1 MEAAQ
6 RKENKM
12 GVQPV
17 GKLLIS
23 MSLPIMVSMLV
34 QALYNIVDSIF
45 VAQLSENAL
54 RAVSLAFPVQNLII
68 AVGVGTGVGINSL
81 VSRRLGERRF
91 EEANRAAE
99 NGVFLGVCS
108 WIVFA
113 ILGVLFS
120 RPFFELFTADQEVIQ
135 MGVDYLLVCTVFSFG
150 SFLQLVTERI
160 LQATGITIYNMI
172 TQGTGAILNII
183 LDPIFIF
190 GYFGVP
196 AMGVKGAAIATV
208 MGQIVAMILGFVFNH
223 YKNLEIRMAFRG
235 FRPDIRIIQDIYRVG
250 LPSIIMQS
258 IATPMTMG
266 VNKILTGL
274 NEVAVS
280 VFGVYFKLQSFVF
293 MPVFGL
299 TNGMVP
305 IVAYNYGAKYRD
317 RIVGTIRHALCY
329 SVGIMLIG
337 IFIFQLFPDRL
348 LLLFDSS
355 EGQELLI
362 LGIPALRIISF
373 SFPLAGV
380 GIVFSSVFQAVGN
393 GMLSLVMSLVRQL
406 VVILP
411 LAWLLARWAGLG
423 AVWFAF
429 PLAELCS
436 VVLAIIMFR
445 NLYQKLIRPL
455 KPATGDS

>member
-1 MEAAQ
+1 MEEQ
-6 RKENKM
+6 RRENKM

-23 MSLPIMVSMLV
+23 MSLPVMVSMLV

-91 EEANRAAE
+91 EEANKAAE

-108 WIVFA
+108 WLVFA
-113 ILGVLFS
+113 VLGLLFS
-120 RPFFELFTADQEVIQ
+120 RPFFQLFTTNQEVIQ
-135 MGVDYLLVCTVFSFG
+135 MGVDYLVVCTVFSFG

-172 TQGTGAILNII
+172 TQGTGAIINII
-183 LDPIFIF
+183 FDPIFIF

-208 MGQIVAMILGFVFNH
+208 MGQIVAMILGFVFNY
-223 YKNLEIRMAFRG
+223 YKNVEVRMNFRG
-235 FRPDIRIIQDIYRVG
+235 FRPDGRIIRDIYRVG
-250 LPSIIMQS
+250 LPSIVMQS

-266 VNKILTGL
+266 INKILTGL

-305 IVAYNYGAKYRD
+305 IVAYNYGARHRD
-317 RIVGTIRHALCY
+317 RILGTIRHALCY
-329 SVGIMLIG
+329 SVGIMVVG
-337 IFIFQLFPDRL
+337 ILVFQLVPDRL

-355 EGQELLI
+355 EDQQLLT
-362 LGIPALRIISF
+362 LGIPALRIISI

-380 GIVFSSVFQAVGN
+380 GIIFSSVFQAVGN
-393 GMLSLVMSLVRQL
+393 GVLSLIMS
-406 VVILP
+406 
-411 LAWLLARWAGLG
+411 ASWW
-423 AVWFAF
+423 
-429 PLAELCS
+429 
-436 VVLAIIMFR
+436 
-445 NLYQKLIRPL
+445 
-455 KPATGDS
+455 

>member
-1 MEAAQ
+1 MEEQ
-6 RKENKM
+6 RRENKM

-23 MSLPIMVSMLV
+23 MSLPVMVSMLV

-91 EEANRAAE
+91 EEANKAAE

-108 WIVFA
+108 WLVFA
-113 ILGVLFS
+113 VLGLLFS
-120 RPFFELFTADQEVIQ
+120 RPFFQLFTTNQEVIQ
-135 MGVDYLLVCTVFSFG
+135 MGVDYLVVCTVFSFG

-172 TQGTGAILNII
+172 TQGTGAIINII
-183 LDPIFIF
+183 FDPIFIF

-208 MGQIVAMILGFVFNH
+208 MGQIVAMILGFVFNY
-223 YKNLEIRMAFRG
+223 YKNVEVRMNFRG
-235 FRPDIRIIQDIYRVG
+235 FRPDGRIIRDIYRVG
-250 LPSIIMQS
+250 LPSIVMQS

-266 VNKILTGL
+266 INKILTGL

-305 IVAYNYGAKYRD
+305 IVAYNYGARHRD
-317 RIVGTIRHALCY
+317 RILGTIRHALCY
-329 SVGIMLIG
+329 SVGIMVVG
-337 IFIFQLFPDRL
+337 ILVFQLVPDRL

-355 EGQELLI
+355 EDQQLLT
-362 LGIPALRIISF
+362 LGIPALRIISI

-380 GIVFSSVFQAVGN
+380 GIIFSSVFQAVGN
-393 GMLSLVMSLVRQL
+393 GGLSLIMSLVRQL

-411 LAWLLARWAGLG
+411 VAWLLARWAGLG

-429 PLAELCS
+429 PFAELFS
-436 VVLAIIMFR
+436 VGLAVLMFR
-445 NLYQKLIRPL
+445 SFYQNRIRSL
-455 KPATGDS
+455 GTAQNTL

>member
-1 MEAAQ
+1 MAEQ
-6 RKENKM
+6 RRENKM

-17 GKLLIS
+17 GRLLIT
-23 MSLPIMVSMLV
+23 MSLPVMVSMLV

-81 VSRRLGERRF
+81 VSRRLGEKRF
-91 EEANRAAE
+91 EEANKAAE

-113 ILGVLFS
+113 ILGLLFS
-120 RPFFELFTADQEVIQ
+120 RPFFQLYTSDPEVVQ
-135 MGVDYLLVCTVFSFG
+135 MGVDYLVVCTVFSFG
-150 SFLQLVTERI
+150 CFLQLATERI
-160 LQATGITIYNMI
+160 LQATGITIYNMV

-208 MGQIVAMILGFVFNH
+208 MGQIAAMILGFVFNY
-223 YKNLEIRMAFRG
+223 YKNVEVRMNFRG
-235 FRPDIRIIQDIYRVG
+235 FRPDGAIIRDIYRVG
-250 LPSIIMQS
+250 LPSIVMQS

-305 IVAYNYGAKYRD
+305 IVAYNFGAKYRD
-317 RIVGTIRHALCY
+317 RILGTIRHALCY
-329 SVGIMLIG
+329 SVGIMLVG
-337 IFIFQLFPDRL
+337 ILVFQMFPDRL

-355 EGQELLI
+355 EDQQLLV
-362 LGIPALRIISF
+362 LGIPALRIISL

-393 GMLSLVMSLVRQL
+393 GILSLIMSLVRQL

-411 LAWLLARWAGLG
+411 VAWLLARWAGLG

-429 PLAELCS
+429 PLAELLS
-436 VVLAIIMFR
+436 VTLAVLMFR
-445 NLYQKLIRPL
+445 SLYRNLIRPL
-455 KPATGDS
+455 GDKAQAQ

>member
-1 MEAAQ
+1 
-6 RKENKM
+6 
-12 GVQPV
+12 
-17 GKLLIS
+17 
-23 MSLPIMVSMLV
+23 
-34 QALYNIVDSIF
+34 
-45 VAQLSENAL
+45 
-54 RAVSLAFPVQNLII
+54 
-68 AVGVGTGVGINSL
+68 
-81 VSRRLGERRF
+81 
-91 EEANRAAE
+91 
-99 NGVFLGVCS
+99 
-108 WIVFA
+108 
-113 ILGVLFS
+113 
-120 RPFFELFTADQEVIQ
+120 
-135 MGVDYLLVCTVFSFG
+135 
-150 SFLQLVTERI
+150 
-160 LQATGITIYNMI
+160 
-172 TQGTGAILNII
+172 
-183 LDPIFIF
+183 
-190 GYFGVP
+190 
-196 AMGVKGAAIATV
+196 